1 MNIVINLAQSC
12 TKKSDTI
19 KRILCKVKWRLLL
32 MMEKKI
38 KGFDYLYLALYAF
51 AGIGLELV
59 LVNLIEPLFGM
70 QMNTFT
76 VAQHIIHWII
86 TSILWLAV
94 GILLIQLAK
103 NKYDFDLWGYT
114 SKFKKWQYIGVL
126 LCMVV
131 SVIAHYIDWGG
142 FKPWIEYQTLG
153 GLKFSFQ
160 YIYYVLEAF
169 LISLIVIFGQRACE
183 KWFNNE
189 VFPYGGIVL
198 ALSWG
203 LMHIVSK
210 GSIQAGLFTAF
221 YGFLFGSA
229 YLVVG
234 KDYKKALPLMCFMF
248 MI

>member
-1 MNIVINLAQSC
+1 MNLNGGERVRMN
-12 TKKSDTI
+12 
-19 KRILCKVKWRLLL
+19 
-32 MMEKKI
+32 KKI
-38 KGFDYLYLALYAF
+38 TGLDYLFLASYAF

-59 LVNLIEPLFGM
+59 LVNLIEPFLGM

-76 VAQHIIHWII
+76 VTQHIIHWII

-103 NKYDFDLWGYT
+103 RKYEFDLWGYS
-114 SKFKKWQYIGVL
+114 SKFKNWQYIGVFL
-126 LCMVV
+126 YMVV
-131 SVIAHYIDWGG
+131 SVTAHYIDWGG
-142 FKPWIEYQTLG
+142 FKPWIEFQRLG

-160 YIYYVLEAF
+160 YIYYVFEAF

-183 KWFNNE
+183 KWFNNDKL
-189 VFPYGGIVL
+189 PYGGIVL
-198 ALSWG
+198 ALTWG

-210 GSIQAGLFTAF
+210 GTLQAGLFTAF

-248 MI
+248 MM